1 MLDDL
6 NISDDLKQYIIDHL
20 LYKSG
25 NKIVDDF
32 IRYTQ
37 ISSDLEVDMLE
48 FVPYYQ
54 FKNIK
59 SIAEGG
65 FSKIYTATW
74 IDGNIQDWNKE
85 EMNFKRSGSVQVV
98 LKRLNNSENITFK
111 ELNKVPNLILI
122 S

>member
-1 MLDDL
+1 MIIMDNYML
-6 NISDDLKQYIIDHL
+6 DDLKQYIIDHL

-74 IDGNIQDWNKE
+74 NDGYIQGWNGEKLD
-85 EMNFKRSGSVQVV
+85 FKRSGPKKIV
-98 LKRLNNSENITFK
+98 LKRLNNSENITSK
-111 ELNKVPNLILI
+111 ELNEVQI
-122 S
+122 SI